1 MARERMVGSISAG
14 FSESRINVQ
23 LGGGSSRTLS
33 RLLAASFM
41 KAEEV
46 KRKIERMPSTGGR

>member
-1 MARERMVGSISAG
+1 MVGSISCG
-14 FSESRINVQ
+14 FSVRRMREVWS
-23 LGGGSSRTLS
+23 GGSSRTLS

-46 KRKIERMPSTGGR
+46 KMVKVRLDSTGGRK